1 MRFLDANIFIY
12 AYYKPKRELSSKEKT
27 MKEKA
32 KEIINGI
39 MEGEEVVTSV
49 VHLSEVVNILKHAIS
64 LLNLNDIIFTLFSMP
79 NIEVVD
85 VTKNYYLHAVSVAKE
100 LMLDPNDA
108 LAVVIMEEKGVREI
122 YSFDSDFNKI
132 ESIKRLP

>member
-1 MRFLDANIFIY
+1 
-12 AYYKPKRELSSKEKT
+12 
-27 MKEKA
+27 
-32 KEIINGI
+32 

-49 VHLSEVVNILKHAIS
+49 VHLSEVVNILKRAIS
-64 LLNLNDIIFTLFSMP
+64 LVDLNDIIFTLFSMP
-79 NIEVVD
+79 NIEVVE
-85 VTKNYYLHAVSVAKE
+85 VTKNDYLHAVSVAKE

-132 ESIKRLP
+132 ESMKRLP